1 MGLVWLQVHIK
12 GRMPAEN
19 AEKFCEELRRS
30 RRRTCSMAIVRS
42 VSLMWIWTW
51 ASQNHIKAFSDSTLC
66 TAIQAIP
73 GQIQ

>member
-1 MGLVWLQVHIK
+1 MKNDLKQGQVCKASAMWPVWLQVHIK

-42 VSLMWIWTW
+42 AAHMDL
-51 ASQNHIKAFSDSTLC
+51 D
-66 TAIQAIP
+66 P
-73 GQIQ
+73 GQSQSH